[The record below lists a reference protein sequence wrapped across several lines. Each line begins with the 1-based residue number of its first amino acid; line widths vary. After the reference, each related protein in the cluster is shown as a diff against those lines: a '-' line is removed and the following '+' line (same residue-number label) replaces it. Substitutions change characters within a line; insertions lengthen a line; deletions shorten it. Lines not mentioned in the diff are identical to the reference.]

1 MGDRSPRPSRS
12 TRVGR
17 TLGLVASAAMI
28 AALVP
33 AAALADVPG
42 TGTPTSDDARVG
54 LDAGFLDAEEASLG
68 MDHVGQF
75 EKPNSNLF
83 DPNNVGSFN
92 FANSDLTF
100 FDHYAVQGNFAGFQI
115 FDLSDP
121 TDPQVVTEVLC
132 PGGQGD
138 PSVYGDLLFI
148 SVEQVRARYDC
159 GAQGTTGNDDPE
171 SFVGVRIFDIS
182 DITEPVQVAAVRTCR
197 GSHTHR
203 VVDDLSD
210 PNTVY
215 VYNSGYNAPIQTRIG
230 CVDTGPS
237 AEPIFESGRYQIEVI
252 EVQLDAPEDA
262 EVVNE
267 ARLFRDEETGALNG
281 LLNEPNMHPSGTQ
294 QNRATNG
301 CHDITAYPEI
311 GIAAGACMGNGLL
324 IDISDPANPERID
337 DVMDDNFSFWHSA
350 NFKND
355 GSAVMFT
362 DEWGGGSGARCRAT
376 DRLEWGANA
385 IYDIVDTAEGKKL
398 EFASYYKMPAV
409 QTSTENCVAHQA
421 NIVPVPGR
429 DIIVQAWYQGGLS
442 VFDWTDTSNPQ
453 EIGYFDRGPIFEDRL
468 TLGGF
473 WSGYWYNG
481 KVYGSEIAR
490 GFDVFDLTPT
500 DDLTANEIAA
510 ANEVVY
516 DQHMPMMQTTISWA
530 PSFSVTRAYN
540 DQALRAGSLDR
551 ATWQK
556 VDRSVERAER
566 FSSGPQQRAAVATL
580 TALSRELDRTEGAEQ
595 VAQALRELLDTL

>member
-1 MGDRSPRPSRS
+1 MGDRSHRS
-12 TRVGR
+12 TGRTRVGR
-17 TLGLVASAAMI
+17 TLGVVASAAMI
-28 AALVP
+28 ASLLP
-33 AAALADVPG
+33 AAALADAPG
-42 TGTPTSDDARVG
+42 TGEPTADDPRVG
-54 LDAGFLDAEEASLG
+54 LDAGFLDAEETSLG
-68 MDHVGQF
+68 MDLVGRF
-75 EKPNSNLF
+75 DKPDGGLF
-83 DPNNVGSFN
+83 DPNNVGSFS

-121 TDPQVVTEVLC
+121 AEPEVVTEVLC

-148 SVEQVRARYDC
+148 SVEQTRARYDC

-171 SFVGVRIFDIS
+171 MFVGVRIFDIS
-182 DITEPVQVAAVRTCR
+182 DIREPVQVAAVRTCR

-203 VVDDLSD
+203 VVDDLND

-252 EVQLDAPEDA
+252 EVPLDAPEQA
-262 EVVNE
+262 QVVNE

-294 QNRATNG
+294 RNRATNG
-301 CHDITAYPEI
+301 CHDITAYPEL
-311 GIAAGACMGNGLL
+311 GLAAGACMGNGLL
-324 IDISDPANPERID
+324 IDISDPADPKRIAHIQ
-337 DVMDDNFSFWHSA
+337 DDNFSFWHSA

-442 VFDWTDTSNPQ
+442 MFDWTDTANPR
-453 EIGYFDRGPIFEDRL
+453 EIGHFDRGPIFADRL

-481 KVYGSEIAR
+481 QVYGSEIAR

-500 DDLTANEIAA
+500 DELTANEIAA
-510 ANEVVY
+510 ADEVVY
-516 DQHMPMMQTTISWA
+516 DQHMPMMQTTISWE
-530 PSFSVTRAYN
+530 PSFNVTRAYN
-540 DQALRAGSLDR
+540 DQARRSGALDE
-551 ATWQK
+551 ATWEQ
-556 VDRSVERAER
+556 VDRFLERAER
-566 FSSGPQQRAAVATL
+566 FSSGPQRRAAVATL
-580 TALSRELDRTEGAEQ
+580 TALSNQLDRTEGAEQ
-595 VAQALRELLDTL
+595 VAEALRELLDTL